1 MIINDLKIL
10 GKATQNRLRE
20 LESAS
25 SPDCAELELLRRKMA
40 ALKIVQNY
48 VFNGDW
54 TRKASREKNTELIK
68 SGFDYKLIAERFNT
82 TTKSLNVFAARQN
95 KRLERVIGEALRLIA
110 ENRIEDGLDCF
121 YAQTGEFSAGEFDYR
136 VSELL
141 PNAPQKDSYLVSDCA
156 EEVNILRNLMRSNVK
171 KRLNSADSEKLAYLM
186 FLLTTKEE
194 AFWKQRAELIGKLR
208 QKDSQGR

>member
-25 SPDCAELELLRRKMA
+25 SPDCEELELLRRKMA
-40 ALKIVQNY
+40 ALTILQSY

-54 TRKASREKNTELIK
+54 TRKASREKYMALIK
-68 SGFDYKLIAERFNT
+68 SKFDYKLIAERFNT
-82 TTKSLNVFAARQN
+82 TTESLNVFAARQN
-95 KRLERVIGEALRLIA
+95 KRLERAVGEALRLIA

-121 YAQTGEFSAGEFDYR
+121 YAQTGEFSADEFDYR
-136 VSELL
+136 VSDLL
-141 PNAPQKDSYLVSDCA
+141 PKISQKDSYLVSDCT
-156 EEVNILRNLMRSNVK
+156 EEVNILRNLMQSNVK
-171 KRLNSADSEKLAYLM
+171 KRLNSADSDKLAYLM

-208 QKDSQGR
+208 QKDSQDG